1 MVAERKVESYVF
13 SPFGEVYMQRKKDH
27 EWESEEQRK
36 EKIHWGKILETAIF
50 LGLKAQV

>member
-1 MVAERKVESYVF
+1 MNGRV
-13 SPFGEVYMQRKKDH
+13 
-27 EWESEEQRK
+27 SEEKRK